1 MSKPNVNLKLFEIC
15 SITIRAHNEPR
26 IIFTITEKAHT
37 VKSSRRFV
45 ASSIHKVCR
54 VLDLDGGQGGA
65 PVPAP
70 HVLVAGLLGQR
81 LHVRVQLRDGG
92 LGRGH
97 GQGAAPGAGL
107 LLLLQLLEEC

>member
-1 MSKPNVNLKLFEIC
+1 M
-15 SITIRAHNEPR
+15 
-26 IIFTITEKAHT
+26 
-37 VKSSRRFV
+37 KSSRRFV

-54 VLDLDGGQGGA
+54 DLDGCQGGA

-107 LLLLQLLEEC
+107 LLLLQLLEECGPEPE